1 MRWRKTVSGIR
12 AEGTNDKIWNTHRLM
27 DRGWL
32 GGFEGNQDV
41 MREVPME
48 SWENSAKRCGK
59 HEIIDSNSR
68 RR

>member
-1 MRWRKTVSGIR
+1 MKRFGIP
-12 AEGTNDKIWNTHRLM
+12 HRVM

-48 SWENSAKRCGK
+48 SWENSAKCCGK